1 MLPRMPAP
9 KPVPEPSPL
18 AERVAVGLLCLGA
31 LVGPLALGS
40 TGARAR
46 FALEAVM
53 AVAAILWA
61 VSGRRSTRSLMLPVA
76 ISGLL
81 LLQLVPLPEGLLVN
95 VAPVSAGRWKVARE
109 GMSDAWATISVAP
122 AATAVAIRRLL
133 MALATIAAVADLSRK
148 AMYRRWLYTALA
160 ISGVLI
166 LAAGLVFRV
175 NPKQRI
181 VMGFFSLRGPIEFWK
196 TPEHPPLQTSG
207 FGYLDWVT
215 VGTQR
220 YQADGAVCGDGFG
233 SYIYS
238 NHFANAVCL
247 TLPAVWV
254 LWLLYTRN
262 RLPTA
267 LRYAVLLGSM
277 AAAAWITGG
286 MAQSR
291 AGTASLVFAAIVYLS
306 LIAQSRWLRWTA
318 GGAAAV
324 ITAGLLGFVAVFQGP
339 VSALAGIMPAG
350 LQETIAKI
358 FVDNRIVAAHMAGR
372 MFLASPVLG
381 TGLATYG
388 DLYPKFARVDHVLY
402 FAHNDY
408 AQLLAEAGLVGGGMA
423 AWAAWILGTRF
434 WRFCKERLPANRL
447 IDAGAWAAL
456 AGAAAHGVF
465 DWNMHAPAN
474 AFLACI
480 VAGLCLSSVAP
491 TKGRA
496 TPSLPAWQGRATT
509 IVFSA
514 ACLLALLFLARDAFT
529 DLTLDDLRKATTA
542 ARIAAKDNT
551 KPSAAPVLNAA
562 IERGEQAA
570 RLDPANWQLAALLGQ
585 ANLHLAAR
593 PEAAGDTEALQ
604 TAAERWFKAARRNS
618 AATRG
623 LPEPLPATG
632 GNAAAST
639 ESR

>member
-53 AVAAILWA
+53 AIAAILWA
-61 VSGRRSTRSLMLPVA
+61 VSGRRSTKSLMLPVA
-76 ISGLL
+76 ISGLV
-81 LLQLVPLPEGLLVN
+81 LLQLIPLPEGLLVN

-122 AATAVAIRRLL
+122 APTAVAIRRLL
-133 MALATIAAVADLSRK
+133 IALATIAAVADLSRK

-181 VMGFFSLRGPIEFWK
+181 VMGFFSLRGPIDFWK

-277 AAAAWITGG
+277 AAAAWKTGV

-306 LIAQSRWLRWTA
+306 LIAQSRWLRWITG
-318 GGAAAV
+318 GGAAV
-324 ITAGLLGFVAVFQGP
+324 IAAGLVGFVAVFQGP
-339 VSALAGIMPAG
+339 FSALAGIMPAG

-372 MFLASPVLG
+372 MFLASPLLG
-381 TGLATYG
+381 TGLGTYG
-388 DLYPKFARVDHVLY
+388 DLYPWFARTDHVLY

-408 AQLLAEAGLVGGGMA
+408 AQLLAETGLLGGGIA
-423 AWAAWILGTRF
+423 ARTAWVLGSRF
-434 WRFCKERLPANRL
+434 WRFCKERLPANRM

-480 VAGLCLSSVAP
+480 VVGLCLSSVAP
-491 TKGRA
+491 PKGQPTAQR
-496 TPSLPAWQGRATT
+496 PAWQGRTAT

-514 ACLLALLFLARDAFT
+514 ACLVALVFLARDAFT
-529 DLTLDDLRKATTA
+529 DLTLKDLRKATTA
-542 ARIAAKDNT
+542 ARIAAKDPKN
-551 KPSAAPVLNAA
+551 PSEAPALTAA
-562 IERGEQAA
+562 IKRGERAA
-570 RLDPANWQLAALLGQ
+570 RLDPGNWQLAVLLGQ
-585 ANLHLAAR
+585 ANLHLAAQ
-593 PEAAGDTEALQ
+593 PDGIDAKAYQNAAGQ
-604 TAAERWFKAARRNS
+604 WFTTARRNS

-623 LPEPLPATG
+623 LPEPLPKAPV
-632 GNAAAST
+632 
-639 ESR
+639 R

>member
-1 MLPRMPAP
+1 MLPVMPP
-9 KPVPEPSPL
+9 SKPPAELSPL

-31 LVGPLALGS
+31 VIGPLPLGS
-40 TGARAR
+40 TGPRAR
-46 FALEAVM
+46 FGLEVVM
-53 AVAAILWA
+53 AMAAVLWA
-61 VSGRRSTRSLMLPVA
+61 VSGRRNIRSLILPVA
-76 ISGLL
+76 IAGLM
-81 LLQLVPLPEGLLVN
+81 LLQLVPLPEGILVN
-95 VAPVSAGRWKVARE
+95 VAPVSAGRWKVAHE
-109 GMSDAWATISVAP
+109 GMSDGWATISVAP
-122 AATAVAIRRLL
+122 VATAAAIRRLL
-133 MALATIAAVADLSRK
+133 LALATIAAVSDLSRK
-148 AMYRRWLYTALA
+148 PLHRRWLYTALA
-160 ISGVLI
+160 ISGVLV

-175 NPKQRI
+175 NPKHRV
-181 VMGFFSLRGPIEFWK
+181 VMGFFSLHGPIDFWK
-196 TPEHPPLQTSG
+196 TPERGPLQTAG
-207 FGYLDWVT
+207 FSFLDWVT
-215 VGTQR
+215 VESQR
-220 YQADGAVCGDGFG
+220 YQADGALSGDGFG

-262 RLPTA
+262 RLPAA

-277 AAAAWITGG
+277 AAAAWITGA

-291 AGTASLVFAAIVYLS
+291 AGTASLIFAALVYLG
-306 LIAQSRWLRWTA
+306 LIAQSRWLRWIA
-318 GGAAAV
+318 GGGAAV
-324 ITAGLLGFVAVFQGP
+324 IAAGLVGFVAVFQGP
-339 VSALAGIMPAG
+339 FSALAVIMPAA

-358 FVDNRIVAAHMAGR
+358 FVDTRIVAAHMAGR
-372 MFLASPVLG
+372 MFLASPLLG
-381 TGLATYG
+381 TGLGTYG
-388 DLYPKFARVDHVLY
+388 DLYPGFARVDHVLY

-423 AWAAWILGTRF
+423 AWAAWILGTRL

-474 AFLACI
+474 AFLVCI
-480 VAGLCLSSVAP
+480 VVGLCLSSVAP
-491 TKGRA
+491 AKGRA
-496 TPSLPAWQGRATT
+496 TPSLPAWQGRAAT

-551 KPSAAPVLNAA
+551 KPSPAPVLTDA
-562 IERGEQAA
+562 IDRGEQAA
-570 RLDPANWQLAALLGQ
+570 RLDSANWQLAALLGQ
-585 ANLHLAAR
+585 ANLHLAVQ
-593 PEAAGDTEALQ
+593 PEAADDAEALQ

-623 LPEPLPATG
+623 LPEPLPAAT
-632 GNAAAST
+632 
-639 ESR
+639 R